1 MNTVNLGPIWAE
13 LAEESTAELMKET
26 GKSFEELK
34 AHRGSSPALK
44 RNGTPEE
51 VSGITT
57 FLLLRSD

>member
-13 LAEESTAELMKET
+13 LAEESTAELAKET

-34 AHRGSSPALK
+34 AQRGSSPALK